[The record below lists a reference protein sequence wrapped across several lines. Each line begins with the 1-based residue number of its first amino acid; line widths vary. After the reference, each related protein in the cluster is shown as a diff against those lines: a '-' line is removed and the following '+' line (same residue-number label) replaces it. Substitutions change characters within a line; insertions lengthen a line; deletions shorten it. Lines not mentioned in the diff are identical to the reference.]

1 VEKIDR
7 YQMISELGRGGM
19 ATVYKAHDPL
29 FARDV
34 AVKILPR
41 EFLHDPLFRQR
52 FEREARTIAALEHHA
67 IVPVYDV
74 GESNGQPFLVMR
86 YMPGGSLAE
95 KIRAGALPRN
105 EVLEIMDRIGSAV
118 DYAHKKGVIHRDLKP
133 ANILFDNN
141 GQAYLSDFGIAKISQ
156 AQSGLTGDNLIGTPA
171 YMSPEQVT
179 GIAELDGRSDI
190 YALGAILFEAL
201 TGTTPFSAPTPIA
214 LALKQVQEPVPNVR
228 ALNASLPESYNNV
241 VQKAMAKNRDDR
253 FATGSALSVALRQTV
268 SASRPL
274 MDASADDATLI
285 EPLAF
290 ATTSQA
296 RPTSTA
302 HHPSNPAISQPA
314 MASMSASGQAKGHV
328 DPYTPTRKG
337 IPVWVWA
344 VAGFL
349 LLCVVGVLGIGG
361 LGAMRAVNNANST
374 STAEAIAL
382 VEAATQQAISATEA
396 AIEAQATA
404 TAKAEIRKATEAA
417 FATEVLATQQA
428 INNRM
433 ATRQAEATAQAQ
445 VLTSDL
451 ELARV
456 WDAVVA
462 DDFSDSSNPNDWYT
476 GEDSGEYANINRY
489 IRGGVLVWQVES
501 IQGVNSKD
509 YPGSIDGVEGDF
521 YLRVDM
527 DVTTDDGSNTGAG
540 LMLRRSDAD
549 NFVIWLVGAEG
560 YWISIMRDGE
570 WQDNLIDFV
579 ESSAVN
585 TSGVNTLEVL
595 YQGGTYRLF
604 INGENV
610 NEIYFDE
617 WSSGNIGITVDLGSG
632 LNATYRFDNF
642 ELRQQ

>member
-7 YQMISELGRGGM
+7 YKIISELGRGGM

-29 FARDV
+29 FDRDV

-74 GESNGQPFLVMR
+74 GESEGQPFLVMR

-95 KIRAGALPRN
+95 KIRVGALPRN

-141 GQAYLSDFGIAKISQ
+141 GQSYLSDFGIAKISQ

-201 TGTTPFSAPTPIA
+201 TGTTPFYAPTPIA

-241 VQKAMAKNRDDR
+241 IQKAMAKNRDDR
-253 FATGSALSVALRQTV
+253 FSTGSALAVALRQTV
-268 SASRPL
+268 NASRPL
-274 MDASADDATLI
+274 MDSSAYEATLI
-285 EPLAF
+285 EPLTP

-296 RPTSTA
+296 RPATISQ
-302 HHPSNPAISQPA
+302 PSNPAISQPGT
-314 MASMSASGQAKGHV
+314 ASIGASGRAQGHV

-337 IPVWVWA
+337 IPMWVWA

-349 LLCVVGVLGIGG
+349 FLCVVGVLGIGG
-361 LGAMRAVNNANST
+361 LSAMRAVNNANST
-374 STAEAIAL
+374 STAEAIAR
-382 VEAATQQAISATEA
+382 VEAATQQASSATQAAAEA
-396 AIEAQATA
+396 EATA

-417 FATEVLATQQA
+417 FATEAVATQQA
-428 INNRM
+428 INDRL

-445 VLTSDL
+445 VLTNDL
-451 ELARV
+451 ELARTWNTIV
-456 WDAVVA
+456 W
-462 DDFSDSSNPNDWYT
+462 DDFSDNANPNEWYI
-476 GEDSGEYANINRY
+476 GEDAGEFANINRY
-489 IRGGVLVWQVES
+489 IRGGALVWQVES
-501 IQGVNSKD
+501 LQGVNSKD
-509 YPGSIDGVEGDF
+509 YPGSIDGVYGDF
-521 YLRVDM
+521 YLRVDT
-527 DVTTDDGSNTGAG
+527 DVTTDDAYNTGVG
-540 LMLRRSDAD
+540 LMLRRFDAD

-560 YWISIMRDGE
+560 YWISIMRDNE
-570 WQDNLIDFV
+570 WQDNLIDFT
-579 ESSAVN
+579 ESSAIN
-585 TSGVNTLEVL
+585 SSGVNTLEVL
-595 YQGGTYRLF
+595 YQGGTYRLY